1 MNTIQILVIDYGSQY
16 TRLIFHK
23 LIYRF
28 SVDTILID
36 FETFNSYNIE
46 IIEKE
51 YPDLKAIILSG
62 GPESV
67 TSQNHPTID
76 FSIIN
81 KYHVLGICYG
91 AQLIAHEYGCQFT
104 NIDNESKSEFD
115 KSKSEFDKSKSEFD
129 KSKSEFDK
137 SKSEF
142 GLTEINLTSE
152 ISNINCNYPNY
163 FNNIPNNFNVWMSH
177 NDVISNYNNNFLD
190 ILAYNNEN
198 IPVIWSVK
206 TTDYQK
212 KMIGFQFHIEV
223 EDTEYGNE
231 LLYNFLNICNIDT
244 NIQKINLVDNLV
256 NKIRSQINED
266 NVILALSGGVDSSTL
281 GLLLEKAVGDKMKGI
296 IIDNGL
302 MRKNEIQ
309 NIIDSFNNTPLKDK
323 IILVNAGELF
333 IKRLENVSDPEEK
346 RKIIGKTFIDVL
358 DCEARN
364 LEKTGFKVKFL
375 AQGTIYPDIIESGCI
390 KGSKVI
396 KSHHNVGGLPEK
408 LNLKLC
414 EPLKYLFK
422 DDVRNLAEQLKLPH
436 LIKNRHPFPGPG
448 LAIRILDKITSL
460 KINILKEAD
469 NILIE
474 ELKRSGYYD
483 KVWQAAAILLPIK
496 SVGVSG
502 DIRTYKNVI
511 ALRLVN
517 SVNGMTAKVCDIP
530 INILSSIANKI
541 TNQIQE
547 VNRVV
552 YDISSKPPATIE
564 WE

>member
-1 MNTIQILVIDYGSQY
+1 
-16 TRLIFHK
+16 
-23 LIYRF
+23 
-28 SVDTILID
+28 
-36 FETFNSYNIE
+36 
-46 IIEKE
+46 
-51 YPDLKAIILSG
+51 
-62 GPESV
+62 
-67 TSQNHPTID
+67 
-76 FSIIN
+76 
-81 KYHVLGICYG
+81 
-91 AQLIAHEYGCQFT
+91 
-104 NIDNESKSEFD
+104 
-115 KSKSEFDKSKSEFD
+115 
-129 KSKSEFDK
+129 
-137 SKSEF
+137 
-142 GLTEINLTSE
+142 
-152 ISNINCNYPNY
+152 
-163 FNNIPNNFNVWMSH
+163 MSH

-198 IPVIWSVK
+198 IPVIWRVN

-212 KMIGFQFHIEV
+212 EMIGFQFHLEV
-223 EDTEYGNE
+223 EDTQYGNE
-231 LLYNFLNICNIDT
+231 LLYNFLNICKINT

-256 NKIRSQINED
+256 NKIRSQIKED

-281 GLLLEKAVGDKMKGI
+281 GLLLEKAVGHKMKGI
-296 IIDNGL
+296 IVDNGL

-309 NIIDSFNNTPLKDK
+309 NIVNSFNNTPLKDK
-323 IILVNAGELF
+323 IILVNAQELF
-333 IKRLENVSDPEEK
+333 INRLENISDPEEK

-358 DCEARN
+358 DCKARN
-364 LEKTGFKVKFL
+364 LEKTGFKVTYL
-375 AQGTIYPDIIESGCI
+375 AQGTIYPDIIESGFI

-396 KSHHNVGGLPEK
+396 KSHHNVGGLPKRLEF
-408 LNLKLC
+408 KLC

-422 DDVRNLAEQLKLPH
+422 DDVRNLAEQLKLPDS
-436 LIKNRHPFPGPG
+436 IKNRHPFPGPG
-448 LAIRILDKITSL
+448 LAIRILDNITHS

-496 SVGVSG
+496 SVGISG

-530 INILSSIANKI
+530 IQILSMISNKI
-541 TNQIQE
+541 TNQIKE

>member
-1 MNTIQILVIDYGSQY
+1 MNTIKILVIDYGSQY

-76 FSIIN
+76 FSILN

-115 KSKSEFDKSKSEFD
+115 KSKSEF
-129 KSKSEFDK
+129 
-137 SKSEF
+137 
-142 GLTEINLTSE
+142 GLTKINLTSE
-152 ISNINCNYPNY
+152 IYNIKHNYYDY
-163 FNNIPNNFNVWMSH
+163 FINIPNHFNVWMSH

-231 LLYNFLNICNIDT
+231 LLYNFLNMCNIDT
-244 NIQKINLVDNLV
+244 YIQKINLVDNLV
-256 NKIRSQINED
+256 NKIKSQINDD

-281 GLLLEKAVGDKMKGI
+281 GLLLEKAVGNKMKGI

-302 MRKNEIQ
+302 MRKHEIQ
-309 NIIDSFNNTPLKDK
+309 SIVDSFNNTPLKDK
-323 IILVNAGELF
+323 IILVNAAELF

-358 DCEARN
+358 DTEAEN
-364 LEKTGFKVKFL
+364 LEKIGFKVTYL

-408 LNLKLC
+408 LNLELC

-448 LAIRILDKITSL
+448 LAIRILDKITPL

-474 ELKRSGYYD
+474 ELKQSGYYD

-530 INILSSIANKI
+530 IQILSMIANKI
-541 TNQIQE
+541 TNQIKE